1 MKKFDSIKNVKEVGG
16 YDLIVAGGGISGV
29 CCAISAA
36 RQGLKCLLI
45 EREGCLGGTACASG
59 VMQLLGGRWYD
70 PVNDCMVR
78 VVGGLFDEITD
89 EMIAAGFAVDPD
101 SVDVHHY
108 NPYGWYPRMAAG
120 IPCDVDRLKVCLEQK
135 CLKAGVTLRYYTTV
149 IDAETKNGRITRLL
163 TSDKSGYTA
172 FTAPLFADCTG
183 DADIAFLAG
192 GPTEKGRAEDGAMTP
207 ATTIFYVDGADTAAL
222 VNYQNKHQSPKLVE
236 IIADLKKR
244 GEWPFEIEIFVCVET
259 PHPGRI
265 MVNTVR
271 QTGIDGTDPESMTRA
286 GIEGRETV
294 YQLFDVMKAHFP
306 GFANAHVSRI
316 FDHVGVRETRR
327 IAARQ
332 PLTLQSALEGRHY
345 DDCVASTTYNFDLPD
360 PKRPSYDPM
369 MGDAKNPNAVRKHVK
384 IEIPYGALLP
394 RGVDNLIVAGRC
406 LGAEREVMG
415 AARVMG
421 PCAGMGQAAG
431 NAAALALEKGDFSSV
446 PTDKLRKN
454 LIEQGCIGL

>member
-1 MKKFDSIKNVKEVGG
+1 MAEFDPIKNVKDGG
-16 YDLIVAGGGISGV
+16 AFDLIVAGGGISGV
-29 CCAISAA
+29 CCAIAAA
-36 RQGLKCLLI
+36 RQGLRCLLI
-45 EREGCLGGTACASG
+45 EREGCLGGTACAAG

-70 PVNDCMVR
+70 PENDRMVR

-89 EMIAAGFAVDPD
+89 ELIAEGFAVDPD
-101 SVDVHHY
+101 GVDVHHY

-120 IPCDVDRLKVCLEQK
+120 ISCDVDRLKYRLERK
-135 CLKAGVTLRYYTTV
+135 CLNAGVALRCYTAVTE
-149 IDAETKNGRITRLL
+149 AETENGRVTRILAH
-163 TSDKSGYTA
+163 DKGGFTA
-172 FTAPLFADCTG
+172 FTAPLYADCTG
-183 DADIAFLAG
+183 DADLAFLAG
-192 GPTEKGRAEDGAMTP
+192 CPTEKGRAEDGAVTP
-207 ATTIFYVDGADTAAL
+207 STTIFYVDGVDTAAY
-222 VNYQNKHQSPKLVE
+222 VAYQNEHQSPKLVE
-236 IIADLKKR
+236 IIEELRAR
-244 GEWPFEIEIFVCVET
+244 GEWPFPFDIFIAIET
-259 PHPGRI
+259 PHPGRM

-271 QTGIDGTDPESMTRA
+271 QVGVDGTDSASLTRA

-294 YQLFDVMKAHFP
+294 YRLFDVMKAHFP
-306 GFANAHVSRI
+306 GFAKAHVSRI
-316 FDHVGVRETRR
+316 FDRVGIRESRR

-345 DDCVASTTYNFDLPD
+345 GDCVATTTYNFDLPD

-369 MGDAKNPNAVRKHVK
+369 MGDTRRPNAVRKHVK
-384 IEIPYGALLP
+384 IEIPYGTLLP

-431 NAAALALEKGDFSSV
+431 NAAALALESGRFTAVD
-446 PTDKLRKN
+446 TNELRRK